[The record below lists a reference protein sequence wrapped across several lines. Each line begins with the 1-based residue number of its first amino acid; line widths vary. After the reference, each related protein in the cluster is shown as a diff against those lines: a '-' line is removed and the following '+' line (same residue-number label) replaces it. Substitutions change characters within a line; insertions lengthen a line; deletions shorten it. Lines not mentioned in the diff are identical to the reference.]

1 MSRRQS
7 RNNQHNM
14 WLSRRYDPRRKQYMH
29 RTKPDITPECDS
41 NGPHININPETGECS
56 CNDGY
61 QLSLNQCICPAGF
74 HTDTNG
80 ECEFGSAPTTEI
92 PERTILPTK
101 KLFELNSAELT
112 QDAEKAIEDFAADVI
127 NKQGNDTTYCI
138 TVDGYTDTSGTEKY
152 NLTLSTQRANAVKN
166 ALTEAQIP
174 TNNIKATGYGEENCK
189 YDDGTDVP
197 DGKIHKKCR
206 RVEIGFIDNAC
217 Q

>member
-1 MSRRQS
+1 MSGGDIPGHRQCV
-7 RNNQHNM
+7 
-14 WLSRRYDPRRKQYMH
+14 H

-112 QDAEKAIEDFAADVI
+112 QNAEQVIQNFATDVQ
-127 NKQGNDTTYCI
+127 NKQGNDATYCI
-138 TVDGYTDTSGTEKY
+138 TVNGYTDTSGTSEY
-152 NLTLSTQRANAVKN
+152 NQALSTQRAQAVKT
-166 ALTEAQIP
+166 ALIAAKIPEA
-174 TNNIKATGYGEENCK
+174 NIKATGHGETNCK
-189 YDDGTDVP
+189 YDNDTPVP
-197 DGKIHKKCR
+197 DGTIYPKCR
-206 RVEIGFIDNAC
+206 RVEIGFTDNAC
-217 Q
+217 QK

>member
-1 MSRRQS
+1 
-7 RNNQHNM
+7 
-14 WLSRRYDPRRKQYMH
+14 MH

-112 QDAEKAIEDFAADVI
+112 QNAKQVIQNFATDVQ
-127 NKQGNDTTYCI
+127 NKQGNYATYCI
-138 TVDGYTDTSGTEKY
+138 TVDGYTDTSGEHEY
-152 NLTLSTQRANAVKN
+152 NLTLSTQRAEAVKN
-166 ALTEAQIP
+166 ALKLAGILEA
-174 TNNIKATGYGEENCK
+174 NIKATGHGETNCK
-189 YDDGTDVP
+189 YDDNTDVP
-197 DGKIHKKCR
+197 DGTIYPECR
-206 RVEIGFIDNAC
+206 RVEIGFTEEAC
-217 Q
+217 K

>member
-1 MSRRQS
+1 
-7 RNNQHNM
+7 
-14 WLSRRYDPRRKQYMH
+14 MH
-29 RTKPDITPECDS
+29 RTKPDITPECDP

-61 QLSLNQCICPAGF
+61 QLILNQCICPAGF

-127 NKQGNDTTYCI
+127 NKQGNDATYCI
-138 TVDGYTDTSGTEKY
+138 TVDGYTDTSGTSEY
-152 NLTLSTQRANAVKN
+152 NQALSTQRAQAVKT
-166 ALTEAQIP
+166 ALQEAQIP
-174 TNNIKATGYGEENCK
+174 EANIKATGYGETNCK
-189 YDDGTDVP
+189 DDNDTPVP
-197 DGKIHKKCR
+197 DGTIYPNCR
-206 RVEIGFIDNAC
+206 RVEIGFTDNAC
-217 Q
+217 QK